1 MSGNYNCFVIS
12 CFFFFIVSN
21 TNMSGN
27 YNADGSDNIRIELCE
42 VCGSMSGMFALI
54 GGKFHFD
61 WSDMRV
67 VGICKIL
74 CD

>member
-27 YNADGSDNIRIELCE
+27 YNLDMWFGECTLTREIGKGI
-42 VCGSMSGMFALI
+42 SM
-54 GGKFHFD
+54 
-61 WSDMRV
+61 
-67 VGICKIL
+67 
-74 CD
+74 